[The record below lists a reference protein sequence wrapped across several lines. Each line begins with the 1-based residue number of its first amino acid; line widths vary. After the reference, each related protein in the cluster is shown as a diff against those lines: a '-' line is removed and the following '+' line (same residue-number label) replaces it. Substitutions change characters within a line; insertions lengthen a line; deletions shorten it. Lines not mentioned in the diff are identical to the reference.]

1 LCKERGWECR
11 KVPGP
16 KAAARNNAIILSST
30 SAASSIRHLSLI
42 SDTNLTDAENMYL
55 RFIYERYR
63 TNFRSY
69 GFGIIVL
76 QHIWAVYGLTSSNQA
91 LLYATLCA
99 ARSLY
104 DEIIERKPWSKIE
117 IDPYFMSRF
126 LAALQDAIRKDEIT
140 ECHLFAVGLI
150 AHLYIH
156 PSREFRIHLQGFIGI
171 LERLLHRQEKATS
184 LELERLSSPLY
195 AYLLYQLAGQFSS
208 TRTTCVQEVLFLRYK
223 AFLTLGR
230 MTVPSVG
237 TTDERILSQISIQ
250 FGSCVDLQRP
260 YDWNDVSRVRW
271 SIRLRFQ
278 IEFSVYCGYYHQL
291 ELGLKGD
298 EESELLNAMELDFE
312 KVLMLPCVQ
321 EFLEEVS
328 GIDTRTSDWTV
339 QFRGRWPPIYPD

>member
-1 LCKERGWECR
+1 MQYWADFDGY
-11 KVPGP
+11 
-16 KAAARNNAIILSST
+16 N
-30 SAASSIRHLSLI
+30 SICLYDL
-42 SDTNLTDAENMYL
+42 DPV
-55 RFIYERYR
+55 
-63 TNFRSY
+63 
-69 GFGIIVL
+69 VL
-76 QHIWAVYGLTSSNQA
+76 QHLSTVYGLTSSNQA

-99 ARSLY
+99 ARCLY
-104 DEIIERKPWSKIE
+104 DETIECTPWSKFE

-150 AHLYIH
+150 AELYRH
-156 PSREFRIHLQGFIGI
+156 PSREFWIHFQGFMGI

-195 AYLLYQLAGQFSS
+195 PSMLNRLAERFSF
-208 TRTTCVQEVLFLRYK
+208 TRMTCVQEALFLRYK

-237 TTDERILSQISIQ
+237 TTDERILSKIPIQ
-250 FGSCVDLQRP
+250 FWSCVHLQRP
-260 YDWNDVSRVRW
+260 YDWNDVWQVCW
-271 SIRLRFQ
+271 SIHLRFP

-298 EESELLNAMELDFE
+298 EESELLIAMELDFE
-312 KVLMLPCVQ
+312 KVLMLPSVQ
-321 EFLEEVS
+321 EFLEYVS
-328 GIDTRTSDWTV
+328 GTDTCTSDWTV